1 MAETPKVV
9 RNWLILGLILIF
21 FQIII
26 GGVTRLTGSGLSIT
40 KWDIVLGTF
49 PPFGEVAWHHV
60 FDLYKA
66 TPQYQKIN
74 EGMTLGEFQFIYFW
88 EYLHRLWARSMGII
102 FLVPFILFSSKG
114 WINRQLRKRLG
125 LVVLFAALAATLG
138 WIMVASGLINRPW
151 VNAYKLALHLI
162 VAILVFGTL
171 LLAILEVQY
180 SNRPKIKDRKQKL
193 GFAVLSLLFIQVFVG
208 GMMSGMKAGLF
219 FPTWPDMN
227 GEFIPA
233 FLLDGDNWLLQHVND
248 YDKHPFMAGLVQ
260 FLHRSLAYTIGICV
274 SILAYRTMVNSK
286 DVVLRTSS
294 KYMFILMLIQ
304 VVLGIITVL
313 NCTGHIPVLWGVLH
327 QAGAI
332 LLFGSGICTYFLLT
346 HDGII
351 TPKSI

>member
-40 KWDIVLGTF
+40 KWEIVLGTL
-49 PPFGEVAWHHV
+49 PPFGEDAWQHV

-74 EGMTLGEFQFIYFW
+74 EGMSLGEFQFIYFW
-88 EYLHRLWARSMGII
+88 EYLHRLWARSMGLI
-102 FLVPFILFSSKG
+102 FLVPFILFYRKG
-114 WINRQLRKRLG
+114 WINRQLMKRLG
-125 LVVLFAALAATLG
+125 LVVMFAAMAATLG
-138 WIMVASGLINRPW
+138 WIMVASGLIKRPW

-171 LLAILEVQY
+171 LLAIMEVQY
-180 SNRPKIKDRKQKL
+180 SYRTRIKGRKLGL
-193 GFAVLSLLFIQVFVG
+193 GFAVLALLFIQVFVG

-227 GEFIPA
+227 GEFIPS
-233 FLLDGDNWLLQHVND
+233 FLFDGDNWILQHVND

-260 FLHRSLAYTIGICV
+260 FLHRGLAYTIAICI
-274 SILAYRTMVNSK
+274 SMLAYSIMVNGK
-286 DVVLRTSS
+286 DVVLQTSS
-294 KYMFILMLIQ
+294 KYMLVLMVIQ
-304 VVLGIITVL
+304 VLLGIITVL

-332 LLFGSGICTYFLLT
+332 LLFGSGICTYFLLNYE
-346 HDGII
+346 GK
-351 TPKSI
+351 PPAKSI